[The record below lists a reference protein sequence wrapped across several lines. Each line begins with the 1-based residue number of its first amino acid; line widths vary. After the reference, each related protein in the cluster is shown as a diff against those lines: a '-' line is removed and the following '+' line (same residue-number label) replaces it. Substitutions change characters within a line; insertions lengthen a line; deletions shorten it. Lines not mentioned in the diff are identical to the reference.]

1 MNVGKAYKKK
11 CSYHGWVDC
20 CMIMSSG
27 WRKWD
32 ETGKNIS
39 CKVIRIIENSNLND
53 YKLFE
58 KENSIKTTL

>member
-20 CMIMSSG
+20 CMIMSS

-32 ETGKNIS
+32 ETGKKIFHA
-39 CKVIRIIENSNLND
+39 KVIRIIENSNLND